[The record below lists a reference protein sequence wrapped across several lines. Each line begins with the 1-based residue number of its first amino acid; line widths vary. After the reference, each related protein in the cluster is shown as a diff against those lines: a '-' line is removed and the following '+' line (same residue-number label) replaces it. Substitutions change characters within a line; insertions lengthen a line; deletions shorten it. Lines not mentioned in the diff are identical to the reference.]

1 METWE
6 LEQIPRS
13 IATVPEGSWAARAF
27 ERLADERRRL
37 FRGQCASGVQ
47 RRRLHREITRM
58 ESKAPLFVARVIRG
72 LHLRQRK
79 RAEIGGETIKSVKLG
94 RNDARGGGV
103 GVKRG

>member
-13 IATVPEGSWAARAF
+13 IATVPEGSWAARLLSASRTSAVACSVVNAPA
-27 ERLADERRRL
+27 ECSGDGCTREMTRR
-37 FRGQCASGVQ
+37 
-47 RRRLHREITRM
+47 

-79 RAEIGGETIKSVKLG
+79 HAEIGGETIESVKLG
-94 RNDARGGGV
+94 RNDARVGGV
-103 GVKRG
+103 GMKRG